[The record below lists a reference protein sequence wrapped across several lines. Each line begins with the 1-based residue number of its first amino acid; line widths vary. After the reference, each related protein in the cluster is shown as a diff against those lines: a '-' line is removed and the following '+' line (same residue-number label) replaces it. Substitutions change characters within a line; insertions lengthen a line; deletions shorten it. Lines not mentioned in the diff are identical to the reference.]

1 MSDSSDKQ
9 RLIDKLRNSAVSIE
23 IHTPGDES
31 SISEMISTGDQLFVV
46 KGKGIYEVKL
56 ADQVDPDRTN
66 IHVPNTVQKILPYGA
81 DEPWIGSV
89 VLTAH
94 RLFSSSCTPNTVDGK
109 KAFALVL
116 KIAKELA
123 GNYQLVETYLNAE
136 AIITQSHVPK
146 IRQDRSVVVPAIGD
160 VDSRCKTFLQKSDH
174 ALKELFNL
182 VQLFY
187 PDIKTGMWDRLKT
200 KIDQEPQNIDNFS
213 QFLEKAVPFL
223 QFLREGRNCAEHPG
237 PEKRLA
243 VTDFSV
249 DPKIQL
255 LPPMLEIIHPTTP
268 LSMRPVSAFF
278 TQTLQTIVE
287 IVELMPVFLCSRY
300 IDQNSTFPVQI
311 VELPPDRRFS
321 PHVKYGYAVRMG
333 EQIVPM
339 S

>member
-1 MSDSSDKQ
+1 MSDSSNNQ

-23 IHTPGDES
+23 IHTPEDQS
-31 SISEMISTGDQLFVV
+31 TISEMISTGDQLFVV

-66 IHVPNTVQKILPYGA
+66 IHVPNTVQKIIPYGA

-116 KIAKELA
+116 RIAKELA

-136 AIITQSHVPK
+136 AIITQSLVPK
-146 IRQDRSVVVPAIGD
+146 IRQDHSVVVPAIGD
-160 VDSRCKTFLQKSDH
+160 VDSRCNTFLQKADH
-174 ALKELFNL
+174 ALKELFSL
-182 VQLFY
+182 VRIFH
-187 PDIKTGMWDRLKT
+187 PDIETRMWDGLKT
-200 KIDQEPQNIDNFS
+200 KMDQEPQNIDNFS

-223 QFLREGRNCAEHPG
+223 QLLRNGRNCVEHPE
-237 PEKRLA
+237 PKKRLA
-243 VTDFSV
+243 VTDFSI
-249 DPKIQL
+249 DPENVL

-268 LSMRPVSAFF
+268 LNRRPVSAFF

-300 IDQNSTFPVQI
+300 IDQSPTFPVQI

-333 EQIVPM
+333 DQIVPM